1 MHRALMH
8 HLFSMGP
15 FAVAHSPLA
24 PRGATL
30 AVLLLLAGCGE
41 SAPEGGPV
49 TAFEGGRVVTG
60 DGSAPIED
68 AVFLVQ
74 DGDFIAV
81 GPRAEVE
88 VPGSADRVD
97 LTGQTVIPALVNTH
111 MHTPVG
117 DREALISFLEHNAYW
132 GVGAVASLGLDSSAV
147 SFEVRGQTIPNA
159 ARLRTAGRGIT
170 APEPGRTEVPYWVTS
185 EEEARAAVQELAARP
200 VDLVKIWVDSRD
212 GEYDKLSPSV
222 YVALID
228 EAHNHGLRVAAHIFE
243 LEDAKNLLRAGVDA
257 FAHSVRDQEVDE
269 ELISLF
275 QGMPLTVLIPN
286 LPNPGVEMDLS
297 WVGATVPEDELAE
310 IQAGATDDAERQRAF
325 EIQANNL
332 AALDEAGVQVAFGTD
347 GGNPWTAHT
356 ELEDMVDA
364 GMDPADVIVAAT
376 RNSAA
381 FLGIND
387 MGTVEAGKSADFVV
401 LEANPLD
408 DITNL
413 RQISAVYLRGD
424 DVDRDAIAA
433 KLKAPDPAS
442 GAADLP

>member
-1 MHRALMH
+1 MYRAFMH
-8 HLFSMGP
+8 HLFSTGP
-15 FAVAHSPLA
+15 FSVTHRSPALG
-24 PRGATL
+24 GAAL
-30 AVLLLLAGCGE
+30 AVLLLLTGCGD
-41 SAPEGGPV
+41 SVPEGGPV

-60 DGSAPIED
+60 DGNAPIED
-68 AVFLVQ
+68 AVLLIQ
-74 DGDFIAV
+74 DGEFIAV
-81 GPRAEVE
+81 GPRADVE
-88 VPGSADRVD
+88 IPGSAERVD

-111 MHTPVG
+111 MHTPLDG
-117 DREALISFLEHNAYW
+117 REGLISFLEHNSYW

-147 SFEVRGQTIPNA
+147 SFEVRDQTMPGT

-170 APEPGRTEVPYWVTS
+170 APEPGRSEVPYWVTS
-185 EEEARAAVQELAARP
+185 EEEARAAVQELAAKP
-200 VDLVKIWVDSRD
+200 VDLVKIWVDSRG
-212 GEYDKLSPSV
+212 GEYDKLSPSI

-275 QGMPLTVLIPN
+275 RGMPLTVLIPN
-286 LPNPGVEMDLS
+286 LPNPGIERDVA

-310 IQAGATDDAERQRAF
+310 IEADAMEDAERQRAF

-332 AALDEAGVQVAFGTD
+332 AALNEAGVQIGFGTD

-356 ELEDMVDA
+356 ELEDMVSA

-381 FLGIND
+381 LLGIND
-387 MGTVEAGKSADFVV
+387 MGTIAAGKSADFVV
-401 LEANPLD
+401 LEANPLE
-408 DITNL
+408 DITNS
-413 RQISAVYLRGD
+413 RRISAVYLRGEE
-424 DVDRDAIAA
+424 VDRDAIAA
-433 KLKAPDPAS
+433 RLSAPDAAA
-442 GAADLP
+442 GAASAP